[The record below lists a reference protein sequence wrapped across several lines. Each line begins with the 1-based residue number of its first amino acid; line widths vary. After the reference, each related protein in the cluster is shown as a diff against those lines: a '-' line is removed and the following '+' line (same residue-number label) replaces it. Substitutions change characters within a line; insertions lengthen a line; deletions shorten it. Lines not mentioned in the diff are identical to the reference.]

1 VGEPAARLD
10 RSRATEQ
17 LAGRRFDL
25 LVIGGGI
32 IGAGI
37 AAHASRLG
45 LAVALVDAGDFGG
58 ATSSASSKLIHGGL
72 RYLRLGDIRL
82 VREAH
87 HERRVLTKIVAPHL
101 VRRTP
106 FLLPLYAGGP
116 YRPAFVQSGIVLYSL
131 LARSRVNWLVAP
143 AEARQMVPSLRLD
156 GLRSCAL
163 YADATTNDARLCLEN
178 VRAAAD
184 AGACVLNGA
193 DVVALRSS
201 RERVVG
207 AEVRIDGEEIA
218 VDARAVVNAAGPWVD
233 HVRRLEDPRL
243 GTSVR
248 LSKGAHVLVEHDG
261 GWAAALTIAQ
271 DDVRVTFAV
280 PWYDMLLLGTTD
292 TEHEGDP
299 DDVAVAATDVDQILA
314 EATVALGSDVVARN
328 RVRATYAGLRV
339 LPAGE
344 GESVSARRETV
355 FTHSPGGMLNVAGGK
370 LTTYRRIALQ
380 TLARLRSDLDLH
392 GIDRRPWPLPGATGL
407 DRVALPVELEPD
419 VRTHLLHLYGSSAPA
434 LLAPAVDD
442 PSLLERLDPGGPD
455 IVAQARYAVTHE
467 WARNAEDVLNRRTT
481 CFHRGLAGES
491 ARRRVQHVLE
501 TPSHSP

>member
-1 VGEPAARLD
+1 
-10 RSRATEQ
+10 
-17 LAGRRFDL
+17 
-25 LVIGGGI
+25 
-32 IGAGI
+32 
-37 AAHASRLG
+37 
-45 LAVALVDAGDFGG
+45 
-58 ATSSASSKLIHGGL
+58 
-72 RYLRLGDIRL
+72 
-82 VREAH
+82 
-87 HERRVLTKIVAPHL
+87 
-101 VRRTP
+101 
-106 FLLPLYAGGP
+106 
-116 YRPAFVQSGIVLYSL
+116 
-131 LARSRVNWLVAP
+131 
-143 AEARQMVPSLRLD
+143 
-156 GLRSCAL
+156 
-163 YADATTNDARLCLEN
+163 
-178 VRAAAD
+178 
-184 AGACVLNGA
+184 
-193 DVVALRSS
+193 
-201 RERVVG
+201 
-207 AEVRIDGEEIA
+207 
-218 VDARAVVNAAGPWVD
+218 
-233 HVRRLEDPRL
+233 
-243 GTSVR
+243 
-248 LSKGAHVLVEHDG
+248 
-261 GWAAALTIAQ
+261 
-271 DDVRVTFAV
+271 
-280 PWYDMLLLGTTD
+280 MLLLGTTD

-299 DDVAVAATDVDQILA
+299 DDIAVAETDVDQILA

-370 LTTYRRIALQ
+370 LTTYRRIALE

-419 VRTHLLHLYGSSAPA
+419 VRAHVLHLYGSSAPE

-491 ARRRVQHVLE
+491 ARRRVQHVFE